1 MKLRSYKQSVKEGN
15 IMFVICLIIV
25 LALAVCSVVCFVRN
39 KFALGVVVLLCDILF
54 IVVSFFVTGLAI
66 TGSTIMLR

>member
-1 MKLRSYKQSVKEGN
+1 
-15 IMFVICLIIV
+15 MFVIILIIV

-54 IVVSFFVTGLAI
+54 IVISFFVTGLAI
-66 TGSTIMLR
+66 TGSAIMVK